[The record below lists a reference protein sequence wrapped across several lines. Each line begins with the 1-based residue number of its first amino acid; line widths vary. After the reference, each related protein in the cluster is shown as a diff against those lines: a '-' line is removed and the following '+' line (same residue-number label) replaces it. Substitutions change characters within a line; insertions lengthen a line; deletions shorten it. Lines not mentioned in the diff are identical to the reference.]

1 VGSAGVSFAVK
12 SDDVSLG
19 LRLRRLARHV
29 GLEVS
34 RYRPAAARRNA
45 LLAKYG
51 IDTVLDVGAN
61 QGQYGVE
68 LREFGY
74 SGRIISF
81 EPLSEAYEVLS
92 ATAQADPNWV
102 CHRMALGD
110 APATSLMGVASNL
123 ASSSLLPMLEAHHDA
138 APGVSIT
145 GSEEVEVRTLDSLD
159 LDLSGRTL
167 LKLDVQGYED
177 RVLRGAESLLSD
189 VALIECE
196 VSLEPLYESQLTFLP
211 MLELLRDSGFELL
224 RLEPGIR
231 DNGGRGA
238 IVQYDAIAARV

>member
-1 VGSAGVSFAVK
+1 MSSGARSDNVG
-12 SDDVSLG
+12 LG
-19 LRLRRLARHV
+19 LRLRRLARHA

-34 RYRPAAARRNA
+34 RYRPAGARRNA
-45 LLAKYG
+45 LLAKHG

-61 QGQYGVE
+61 EGQYGLE

-74 SGRIISF
+74 RGKIVSF
-81 EPLSEAYEVLS
+81 EPLSEAYETLIANS
-92 ATAQADPNWV
+92 RSDPDWD
-102 CHRMALGD
+102 CHRVALGD
-110 APATSLMGVASNL
+110 TETRSLIGVASNL

-138 APGVSIT
+138 APGVSMT

-159 LDLSGRTL
+159 LELTGPTL

-177 RVLRGAESLLSD
+177 RVLRGAEMLLSD

-211 MLELLRDSGFELL
+211 MLELLRDSGFQVL